1 MSHQSARYD
10 TDQIDGLIYNRSD
23 ALAAAIKYI
32 KDAREMIEKGY
43 GLHFPIEQIAKDFPV
58 PPILPPKVVTVQAQS
73 HHGKSMFLSFWKD
86 DLARRLD
93 ENPNPKNIAISIS
106 TEDMIEEEMAVML
119 LREASKGNTKATLD
133 KIDGLLVVSTML
145 GSTPFY
151 YIGKSIER
159 AHSNTPPMNMTN
171 IGRAIFRILERRKDK
186 GLDTNVQAVF
196 YDYINATEEDKDL
209 MSTVAD
215 KKRNLQVR
223 SDFFYFRDH
232 LLPKIPAPAVV
243 AVQSK
248 QKLDNAKGVN
258 MQTPG
263 LYDMQETS
271 AIPQHTDF
279 DFSIW
284 MPKRTHP
291 YNEVVEHGKGKVVKF
306 AVWDELAIIQCNKQR
321 GYDLQT
327 LKRLPADK
335 YWFTRIDFNTGKYH
349 LWTPEETVSKLYDK
363 KGAI

>member
-1 MSHQSARYD
+1 MSQAPARYT
-10 TDQIDGLIYNRSD
+10 TDQIDSLVYSRSE
-23 ALAAAIKYI
+23 ALTAAIEYI
-32 KDAREMIEKGY
+32 RNAREMIEKGY
-43 GLHFPIEQIAKDFPV
+43 GLHFPIPEIANEYPV
-58 PPILPPKVVTVQAQS
+58 PPILPGKSVTIQAQS
-73 HHGKSMFLSFWKD
+73 SHGKSQFLSFWKD

-119 LREASKGNTKATLD
+119 LKEANKGNTGVAMD
-133 KIDGLLVVSTML
+133 KIDGLLVVSTKI

-159 AHSNTPPMNMTN
+159 AHTELPPLNMTN
-171 IGRAIFRILERRKDK
+171 IGKAIFRIIERRKDK
-186 GLDTNVQAVF
+186 GMDTTVQGVF

-209 MSTVAD
+209 MSAVVD

-223 SDFFYFRDH
+223 SDFFYLRDN
-232 LLPKIPAPAVV
+232 LLPRIPAPAVV

-248 QKLDNAKGVN
+248 QKLDNTKGAN
-258 MQTPG
+258 MLTPG

-279 DFSIW
+279 DFSLW

-291 YNEVVEHGKGKVVKF
+291 YGEIIEHGKTKLVRF
-306 AVWDELAIIQCNKQR
+306 AVSDELAIIQCNKQR

-327 LKRLPADK
+327 LKRLPSDK
-335 YWFTRIDFNTGKYH
+335 YWFTRIDYNTGKYST
-349 LWTPEETVSKLYDK
+349 WTPEGTLDNLYK
-363 KGAI
+363 KESTK